1 MKRII
6 KPFVII
12 FSTVILMASCLNSDN
27 YNVTY
32 YADTAITSF
41 SLGTLNRYLTT
52 TSSTGEDS
60 TYSTTVTGSN
70 YKFYI
75 DQLAQEIYNPDS
87 LPVGTD
93 AAHVVCT
100 VGSKNAGTIIIKNI
114 DSDTLNYY
122 SSTDSIDFT
131 TPREF
136 RVYALDGMAYRKYTV
151 SVNVHKEYADT
162 FLWNPAGTCD
172 MFQGLTGM
180 KAVAYGGNMLVFG
193 SDGASTYVYSTATY
207 GTLSWAQLAENMSLD
222 ADAYKSVIEYDDM
235 LWTLNGRD
243 LINSSDGQQWSVVS
257 SLNGS
262 DAADDIS
269 ILAGGGS
276 KKIYAVT
283 SNGGIVSSADYG
295 SSWQEEEVLA
305 DEDKLP
311 TQDISFACFD
321 VFSNDNT
328 ERMVLAG
335 NRDLNAY
342 AEDSVAMVWSR
353 IEEYDEGTEDHS
365 WFLCNENNKY
375 LLPRLANLQ
384 MLKYG
389 YVLLAMGGEGQGTST
404 AKAFSKLYASG
415 DNGLTW
421 QNYNSYTLPGDET
434 FGNNGSNVFTF
445 AVDSDN
451 YLWIILGGT
460 GQVWRGRLTQMGWAD
475 NQTSFTK

>member
-12 FSTVILMASCLNSDN
+12 FSTIILMASCLNSDN
-27 YNVTY
+27 YNITY

-75 DQLAQEIYNPDS
+75 DQLEQEIYNPDS

-93 AAHVVCT
+93 VEHVICT

-151 SVNVHKEYADT
+151 RVNVHQEYADT
-162 FLWNPAGTCD
+162 FFWNPAGTCD
-172 MFQGLTGM
+172 MFKGLTGM
-180 KAVAYGGNMLVFG
+180 KAIEYNDNMMVFG
-193 SDGASTYVYSTATY
+193 SDGVETHVYSTIIEETP
-207 GTLSWAQLAENMSLD
+207 SWTQLAENINLD
-222 ADAYKSVIEYDDM
+222 ADAYKSIMSYNGM

-243 LINSSDGQQWSVVS
+243 IITSTDGQQWSVHS
-257 SLNGS
+257 TLDGN
-262 DAADDIS
+262 DIADGIS
-269 ILAGGGS
+269 TLAGAGS
-276 KKIYAVT
+276 KKLYAIT
-283 SNGGIVSSADYG
+283 SNGGIVSSDDEG
-295 SSWQEEEVLA
+295 LSWNEESVLDNA
-305 DEDKLP
+305 EKLP
-311 TQDISFACFD
+311 TQDISLACLD
-321 VFSNDNT
+321 VNSNANT
-328 ERMVLAG
+328 ERMVIVG
-335 NRDLNAY
+335 NRDINAY
-342 AEDSVAMVWSR
+342 AEDSVAMVWNKV
-353 IEEYDEGTEDHS
+353 EEYDEDTETHS
-365 WFLCNENNKY
+365 WFLCNEKNKHE
-375 LLPRLANLQ
+375 LPRLANLQ

-389 YVLLAMGGEGQGTST
+389 YVLLAMGGEGQGTSN
-404 AKAFSKLYASG
+404 AKAFSQLYTSG
-415 DNGLTW
+415 DCGLTW
-421 QNYNSYTLPGDET
+421 QNYTGYTLPEDES
-434 FGNNGSNVFTF
+434 FGNEGSNVFTF

-475 NQTSFTK
+475 NQTSFTE